1 MKDKISILKQ
11 VKESFLFDAISFIS
25 IVDVCEKH
33 NFDGSINLYIKTNNL
48 ETVEMENLKLLSER
62 LSVDGVDVQVVKAD
76 ENIIGKLFEKNIDTI
91 SVYIE

>member
-1 MKDKISILKQ
+1 VKDKISILKQ